1 VRIVVI
7 TAFIFLTDF
16 DFPLVNILSDGLLV
30 AVYDFIGSTKLQ
42 RSEYFFKEKNSWTKM
57 LTKNVYSARQMRE
70 RRQLRNKW
78 EVYHRSPPIFVKIA
92 RILHEVLQKSR
103 ETKNA
108 S

>member
-42 RSEYFFKEKNSWTKM
+42 RSEYFFKKEKKR
-57 LTKNVYSARQMRE
+57 KE
-70 RRQLRNKW
+70 QLD
-78 EVYHRSPPIFVKIA
+78 
-92 RILHEVLQKSR
+92 
-103 ETKNA
+103 
-108 S
+108 